1 MNDYFCLYFIYIEK
15 NQTGNMIEKSLIIC
29 YSTPNYETLAN
40 ICLTSL
46 ESIGVPKQNIIHKVD
61 HPPEDLMR
69 TTGFMTDLFYYC
81 ICHKVE
87 HLIETLRTFSNE
99 YEYYISLD
107 MDIWFI
113 KKHTHLWMDL
123 ENYITQYSDKD
134 VFFMRENG
142 MADANGGFF
151 IIKNDNILDVIAW
164 LQHVYDEL
172 LRRPRKD
179 LPMLEQQ
186 LINETKHI
194 IRYEFIPDEY
204 VIWGKRIYNPDRALF
219 HHAVC
224 CYDTGDKLCQIG
236 QVKKKMA

>member
-1 MNDYFCLYFIYIEK
+1 
-15 NQTGNMIEKSLIIC
+15 MIEKSLIIC

-46 ESIGVPKQNIIHKVD
+46 YKIGVQKQNIIHKMD
-61 HPPEDLMR
+61 TPPIDLMR

-87 HLIETLRTFSNE
+87 HLIETLRTYSNE

-113 KKHTHLWMDL
+113 EKHAHLWVDL
-123 ENYITQYSDKD
+123 ERYIAQHPAVD

-142 MADANGGFF
+142 TANANGGFF
-151 IIKNDNILDVIAW
+151 IIKNDHIMDVIAW
-164 LQHVYDEL
+164 LQHIHDEL
-172 LRRPRKD
+172 LRRPRSD

-186 LINETKHI
+186 LINETKHSI
-194 IRYEFIPDEY
+194 CHGFIPDDY
-204 VIWGKRIYNPDRALF
+204 VIWGNCIHNPGRALF

-224 CYDTGDKLCQIG
+224 CYDTGDKLSQIDRI
-236 QVKKKMA
+236 KERMM